1 MYRKKAII
9 FGVSGQDGSYL
20 SHFLLDKKYSVVG
33 VTRNNSGKNL
43 VRLKKLGIFN
53 KVRIVRGEASNY
65 KFCLKLINSSVD
77 EIYFLSG
84 YSSVVGSFL
93 NPHLSLESNVSG
105 LINILE
111 IIKKKKIKH

>member
-43 VRLKKLGIFN
+43 VRLKKLTW
-53 KVRIVRGEASNY
+53 RY
-65 KFCLKLINSSVD
+65 
-77 EIYFLSG
+77 SG
-84 YSSVVGSFL
+84 
-93 NPHLSLESNVSG
+93 
-105 LINILE
+105 
-111 IIKKKKIKH
+111 